1 VGGAFIADLVEAA
14 TGINL
19 WREWA
24 KLEVCALRGQE
35 YKVAPTRSE
44 YAGSVLC
51 LANTAEPDTEGFDA
65 PEIVLRMRKH
75 HHAGLIVRSKKAA
88 RVRELV
94 EKYSEEF
101 ARRFLASM
109 PPPDKPTA

>member
-1 VGGAFIADLVEAA
+1 
-14 TGINL
+14 
-19 WREWA
+19 
-24 KLEVCALRGQE
+24 
-35 YKVAPTRSE
+35 
-44 YAGSVLC
+44 
-51 LANTAEPDTEGFDA
+51 
-65 PEIVLRMRKH
+65 MRKH